1 MKTNTLNKHLENKT
15 NQDIKE
21 MVTKIMKLLEQF
33 NDETF
38 TSNIRKNDTYYI
50 SGEVFEMLTTKYSNS
65 KSKQSSI
72 TYMNNGQVALNG
84 KWLNEFFLDLFRVR
98 FFDKVLDNRTKDL
111 LNKVELLD

>member
-38 TSNIRKNDTYYI
+38 T
-50 SGEVFEMLTTKYSNS
+50 
-65 KSKQSSI
+65 
-72 TYMNNGQVALNG
+72 
-84 KWLNEFFLDLFRVR
+84 
-98 FFDKVLDNRTKDL
+98 
-111 LNKVELLD
+111 